1 MGTAYLPYPSTYV
14 GKIDDD
20 YEISGWTRSERAS
33 GSLSLFPY
41 YQVDGPLET
50 DTGNGILALHS
61 CDLRRLPAGTWR
73 KEPFDHIQ
81 ALRGDVRI
89 IHRIHLY
96 LRFPERAALASA
108 RIKRLLCVGTDRVR
122 VL

>member
-73 KEPFDHIQ
+73 NPLITFRRYMGMFASCTGFTCTCDFQ
-81 ALRGDVRI
+81 NALRS
-89 IHRIHLY
+89 
-96 LRFPERAALASA
+96 LAPA
-108 RIKRLLCVGTDRVR
+108 
-122 VL
+122 